1 MNRRAHTLKEVL
13 QDKLLR
19 LFMLLLVVMAVFPF
33 VYMFILSLTE
43 AQSMR
48 LTFDIMRKA
57 TWTLDNYKRLFTG
70 NGKMHIYIL
79 NSTIITVYACL
90 VTCTVSSMAAYVFC
104 KKRFAGRD
112 KLYNLYLLTMMVP
125 GHVTMIPTFIMVREM
140 GLLGSY
146 TGIVLPMYYAYGVVM
161 MRSFVKGIPD
171 ELLEASEIDGCN
183 EIQKFIRIVLPLL
196 KPAIISL
203 AIYTF
208 FNVWGN
214 LLWPMIVA
222 GSDKMTVT
230 QAVASY
236 KNENYSVNYGQN
248 MAAMASA
255 FLPPFVLYLILQ
267 KQFVEGIA
275 VSGIKG

>member
-1 MNRRAHTLKEVL
+1 MNRHAHTLKEIL
-13 QDKLLR
+13 QDKILR
-19 LFMLLLVVMAVFPF
+19 IFMILLVVLAVFPF
-33 VYMFILSLTE
+33 IYMFILSVME
-43 AQSMR
+43 AKSMR
-48 LTFDIMRKA
+48 LTWDIIKKA
-57 TWTLDNYKRLFTG
+57 TWTLENYKRLFTG
-70 NGKMHIYIL
+70 NGRMHIYIL
-79 NSTIITVYACL
+79 NSTMITVYACV
-90 VTCTVSSMAAYVFC
+90 VTCAASSMAAYVFA

-125 GHVTMIPTFIMVREM
+125 GHVTMIPTFIMVRNM
-140 GLLGSY
+140 GLLGTY
-146 TGIVLPMYYAYGVVM
+146 TGITLPMFYAYGVVM
-161 MRSFVKGIPD
+161 MRSFVKSIPD

-183 EIQKFIRIVLPLL
+183 EVQKFIRIVLPLL
-196 KPAIISL
+196 KPALISL

-214 LLWPMIVA
+214 LLWPMVVA

-236 KNENYSVNYGQN
+236 KSVNYAINYGQN
-248 MAAMASA
+248 MAAMATA
-255 FLPPFVLYLILQ
+255 FMPPFILYLFLQ

>member
-1 MNRRAHTLKEVL
+1 MNRHAHTLKEIL

-19 LFMLLLVVMAVFPF
+19 LFMLMLVVLAIFPF
-33 VYMFILSLTE
+33 IYMFILSLTE
-43 AQSMR
+43 ATSMR
-48 LTFDIMRKA
+48 LTLDILKKA
-57 TWTLDNYKRLFTG
+57 TWTMENYKKLFTG

-79 NSTIITVYACL
+79 NSTIITVYACV
-90 VTCTVSSMAAYVFC
+90 VTCAVSSMAAYVFC

-125 GHVTMIPTFIMVREM
+125 GHVTMIPTFVMVREM
-140 GLLGSY
+140 GLLGTY
-146 TGIVLPMYYAYGVVM
+146 TGIVLPMFYAYGVVM

-171 ELLEASEIDGCN
+171 DLLEAGEIDGCN
-183 EIQKFIRIVLPLL
+183 EVQKFTRIVLPLL
-196 KPAIISL
+196 KPALISL

-236 KNENYSVNYGQN
+236 KSNNYAINYGQQ
-248 MAAMASA
+248 MAAMATA
-255 FLPPFVLYLILQ
+255 FMPPFILYLFLQ